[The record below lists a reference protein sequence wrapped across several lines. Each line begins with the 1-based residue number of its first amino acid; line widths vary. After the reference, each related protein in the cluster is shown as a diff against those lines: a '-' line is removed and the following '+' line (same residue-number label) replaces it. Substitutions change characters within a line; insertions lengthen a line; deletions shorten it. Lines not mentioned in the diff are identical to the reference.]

1 MISVACSEINE
12 TAQSMRF
19 SGGWAAFAGGIPK
32 TFRETS
38 SPAESIR
45 FSDGSGAPRGV
56 LLGKFLEMSLRLDL

>member
-1 MISVACSEINE
+1 
-12 TAQSMRF
+12 MRF